1 MSRSQITFTLGQG
14 TIANPATGTDYISG
28 LQFYSAAPFPGSF
41 GTTACQPVFSLSDA
55 ESKGIINNYYDETQ
69 SKSTI
74 TWILTS
80 TTLVAGNTI
89 TITVNEPNPNSTS
102 TPVVLCTYTVVAAD
116 ITDTTGATLNNHIT
130 AAINATSYLSAID
143 GVNGYTSYTA
153 GNGVIGYSA
162 TAATNV
168 TTVWARVGVGVSL
181 ANVKPTVTLS
191 NGTFTAPVLPSLGL
205 AFFTG
210 GVYSQKAIWHY
221 HISEFF
227 RANPTSQLWVQF
239 STAPSTTFSELTALQ
254 TAASGSC
261 MRIGVYSFVPR
272 TASQVASD
280 LQAMQVVAD
289 GLFAAYQPAA
299 IFYAPNI
306 AAISGGVSALS
317 NLQSAVSAKSCYCII
332 SQDGA
337 GDGAQLFVNSY
348 NATATTGTS
357 VTNIGCILG
366 TSSKASVSQDIGEI
380 GAFNLS
386 NGTEMNVPA
395 FSTGTLVS
403 SVASSLLDLLD
414 GYRYG
419 FCVNM
424 TGYPGTFVNNDW
436 TAIQSTNAYNRL
448 GRVLTIYKV
457 ERQQYI
463 ALLPLL
469 KSRIYLNADGTMTQS
484 TLEQYIGAAEPRIM
498 QMVNDGDLSPGNI
511 TGGGLTKGVVSID
524 PTQNVNSQGYIS
536 IVYNLL
542 GVDIADSINVTLQ
555 FTQKLA

>member
-28 LQFYSAAPFPGSF
+28 IQFYYQTASTLFAPGSF

-55 ESKGIINNYYDETQ
+55 ENKGITNDYQDEQQATATITLTLGTLDTGDQINIVVRERLPNGVTTPVNIGTYTVASTDTSSAILAASVASYINTQ
-69 SKSTI
+69 SYLTASNGAAGYTATNVVSTDVV
-74 TWILTS
+74 
-80 TTLVAGNTI
+80 TLVARVGLGINLDGIAPSVTI
-89 TITVNEPNPNSTS
+89 TSSSTH
-102 TPVVLCTYTVVAAD
+102 P
-116 ITDTTGATLNNHIT
+116 TTA
-130 AAINATSYLSAID
+130 
-143 GVNGYTSYTA
+143 
-153 GNGVIGYSA
+153 SA
-162 TAATNV
+162 T
-168 TTVWARVGVGVSL
+168 
-181 ANVKPTVTLS
+181 P
-191 NGTFTAPVLPSLGL
+191 FI
-205 AFFTG
+205 G

-221 HISEFF
+221 HVSEFF

-239 STAPSTTFSELTALQ
+239 SAAPSSTFSELTALQ
-254 TAASGSC
+254 TAAAGSC
-261 MRIGVYSFVPR
+261 MRIGVYSFAAR
-272 TASQVASD
+272 TAAQVAGD
-280 LQAMQVVAD
+280 LQAMQIVAN
-289 GLFAAYQPAA
+289 GLFTAYQPAA

-306 AAISGGVSALS
+306 AGLTGGVSALE
-317 NLQSAVSAKSCYCII
+317 NLQSSANAESCYCII

-337 GDGAQLFVNSY
+337 GAGAQLFVNSY
-348 NATATTGTS
+348 NTASASVGTS
-357 VTNIGCILG
+357 ITNIGCILG
-366 TSSKASVSQDIGEI
+366 TSSAAAVSQDIGEI

-395 FSTGTLVS
+395 FSTGVLIS
-403 SVASSLLDLLD
+403 NVASSLLDLMD
-414 GYRYG
+414 NYRYG

-436 TAIQSTNAYNRL
+436 TATLSTNPYNRL
-448 GRVLTIYKV
+448 GRILTIYKV

-469 KSRIYLNADGTMTQS
+469 KSRIYLNADGTMTQ
-484 TLEQYIGAAEPRIM
+484 TTIEQYTGAAEPRIM

-524 PTQNVNSQGYIS
+524 PTQNVNSQGYVS

-542 GVDIADSINVTLQ
+542 GVDIADNINVTLQ